1 MCSVNK
7 PTYISLFSS
16 AGIGCYGFLDAG
28 FECIATNELIERRIN
43 VQKCNHKCKYDSGYI
58 CADITKQET
67 KDALYEQIALWKKKE
82 GLKRVDVLI
91 ATPPCQ
97 GMSVA
102 NHKKSDT
109 EIVRNSLV
117 VESISIIK
125 EIQPRF
131 FIFENVPAFM
141 KTVCTDVDGVDKP
154 IAQAIEHNLG
164 PDYSYT
170 SKVIN
175 FKNFGASS
183 SRQRTL
189 VIGVA
194 NDYADEVSP
203 YELFPD
209 MVKEKTLR
217 EVIGHLRALKTF
229 GEIDA
234 NDIYHAF
241 RVYPEHMRSWIANIG
256 EGESAFD
263 NKDDINKPHQI
274 IDGKLVINQQKNGD
288 KYRRQIWDK
297 VGPCIHTRN
306 DQLASQNTVH
316 PSDDRVFSIRELM
329 MMMTVPSSFKWVT
342 EDECELNKLSDE
354 QKRVFLKKHEI
365 NIRQSLGE
373 AVPTAIFNAIAKKI
387 KAVTDNPPK
396 TTAIINRIVASYELD
411 SSESLLNFIDDNP
424 EHLSLAQM
432 GRVCELANS
441 KRIDNAAYFTSKSL
455 ISAMLNNLNMVD
467 KSTIRILEPSVGIG
481 NFVPLLAKKF
491 QGKNLIIDVVDIDA
505 TSLEIA
511 KKLIKAHDLSESV
524 QVNYICDDFLT
535 HAFVE
540 HYDYVIGNP
549 PFYKMGADQNKKLE
563 LYRSAAINKE
573 TRNICSFFLDKAVSL
588 ADHVVLI
595 FPKFVLNT
603 PEFAATREY
612 LANKSVECIIDFGEK
627 GFPGV
632 LVETIA
638 LFVNNL
644 VKPRTTKVISFSK
657 HLTLEQKQSYIFS
670 DDFPYWLIYRD
681 ETFDEVSAKLEFDVF
696 KVFRDRQLTSKH
708 LRESGEIRV
717 LKSRNISDDGTKII
731 DIDNYDSYVNRED
744 IKGTTVA
751 EYLDND
757 SVYLTPNMTY
767 NPRVMRKPKNVIV
780 NGSVAILIPKG
791 NFTTSDEQLK
801 YFSSTEYRKF
811 YQIARN
817 YQTRSLNVD
826 SCSVFFY
833 GLLKESD
840 LPTTSQAS
848 KETDCVD
855 SAKQVAAKAISAKSK
870 TPATDNTASKAKAKG
885 KDLTGAKG
893 NQPSKAKGKALTAAK
908 GIQPSKAK
916 GKDLTAAKGNQPSK
930 SKGKDLTAAKGNQ
943 PSKAKGDSLK
953 KKGAKLSAKDNKAQ
967 VEREF
972 VQGFLFDDI

>member
-82 GLKRVDVLI
+82 GIKRVDVLI

-217 EVIGHLRALKTF
+217 EIIGHLRALKTF

-234 NDIYHAF
+234 TDIYHAF

-411 SSESLLNFIDDNP
+411 SSESLINFIDDNP

-535 HAFVE
+535 HAFAE

-603 PEFAATREY
+603 PEFASTREY
-612 LANKSVECIIDFGEK
+612 LGKKSVECIIDFGEK

-731 DIDNYDSYVNRED
+731 DIENYDSYVNRD
-744 IKGTTVA
+744 AIKGTTVA

-801 YFSSTEYRKF
+801 YFSSKEYRKF

-848 KETDCVD
+848 KENDCVD
-855 SAKQVAAKAISAKSK
+855 IAKQVAAKALSAKSK
-870 TPATDNTASKAKAKG
+870 TQATDNTASKAKG
-885 KDLTGAKG
+885 KDLTTANG
-893 NQPSKAKGKALTAAK
+893 NQPSKAKGN
-908 GIQPSKAK
+908 
-916 GKDLTAAKGNQPSK
+916 DLTAAKGNQPSK
-930 SKGKDLTAAKGNQ
+930 AKGKDLTAAKGNQ

-953 KKGAKLSAKDNKAQ
+953 KKGAKLSTKDSKAQ

>member
-82 GLKRVDVLI
+82 GVKRVDVLI

-164 PDYSYT
+164 PYYSYT

-209 MVKEKTLR
+209 VVKEKTLR

-241 RVYPEHMRSWIANIG
+241 RVYPEHMRSWITNIG

-535 HAFVE
+535 HAFAE

-563 LYRSAAINKE
+563 LYRSTAINKE

-612 LANKSVECIIDFGEK
+612 LGKKSVECIIDFGEK

-696 KVFRDRQLTSKH
+696 KVFRDRQLSSKH

-731 DIDNYDSYVNRED
+731 DIENYDSYVNRD
-744 IKGTTVA
+744 AIKGLYVE
-751 EYLDND
+751 EYLDDD

-848 KETDCVD
+848 QETDCVD
-855 SAKQVAAKAISAKSK
+855 SAKQVAAKALSAKSK
-870 TPATDNTASKAKAKG
+870 TQAKDSTSSKAKA
-885 KDLTGAKG
+885 
-893 NQPSKAKGKALTAAK
+893 
-908 GIQPSKAK
+908 KAK

-930 SKGKDLTAAKGNQ
+930 AQ
-943 PSKAKGDSLK
+943 GDSLK
-953 KKGAKLSAKDNKAQ
+953 KKGAKLSAKDSKAK

>member
-82 GLKRVDVLI
+82 GIKRVDVLI

-217 EVIGHLRALKTF
+217 EVIGHLRALNTF

-342 EDECELNKLSDE
+342 EDEGELNKLSDE

-396 TTAIINRIVASYELD
+396 TTAIINRIVANYKLD
-411 SSESLLNFIDDNP
+411 SAESLINFIDDNP

-491 QGKNLIIDVVDIDA
+491 QGKKLIIDVVDIDA

-535 HAFVE
+535 HAFAE

-563 LYRSAAINKE
+563 LYRSDAINKE

-612 LANKSVECIIDFGEK
+612 LGKKSVECIIDFGEK

-731 DIDNYDSYVNRED
+731 DIENYDSYVNRED
-744 IKGTTVA
+744 IKGLYVE
-751 EYLDND
+751 EYLDDD

-848 KETDCVD
+848 KETDSVD
-855 SAKQVAAKAISAKSK
+855 SAKQVAAKALSAKSK
-870 TPATDNTASKAKAKG
+870 TQAKDSTSSKA
-885 KDLTGAKG
+885 
-893 NQPSKAKGKALTAAK
+893 
-908 GIQPSKAK
+908 KAK

-930 SKGKDLTAAKGNQ
+930 AQ
-943 PSKAKGDSLK
+943 GDSLK
-953 KKGAKLSAKDNKAQ
+953 KKGAKLSTKDSKAQ

>member
-82 GLKRVDVLI
+82 GIKRVDVLI

-342 EDECELNKLSDE
+342 EDEGELNKLSDE

-396 TTAIINRIVASYELD
+396 TTAIINRIVANYKLD
-411 SSESLLNFIDDNP
+411 SAESLINFIDDNP

-511 KKLIKAHDLSESV
+511 KKLIKAHNLPQSV

-535 HAFVE
+535 HSFE
-540 HYDYVIGNP
+540 ECYDYVVGNP

-563 LYRSAAINKE
+563 LYRSDAINKE

-612 LANKSVECIIDFGEK
+612 LGKKSVECIIDFGEK

-731 DIDNYDSYVNRED
+731 DIENYDSYVNRED
-744 IKGTTVA
+744 IKGLYVE
-751 EYLDND
+751 EYLDDD

-840 LPTTSQAS
+840 FPTTSQAS
-848 KETDCVD
+848 KETDCVV
-855 SAKQVAAKAISAKSK
+855 SAKQVAAKALSAKSK
-870 TPATDNTASKAKAKG
+870 TPATDNTA
-885 KDLTGAKG
+885 
-893 NQPSKAKGKALTAAK
+893 
-908 GIQPSKAK
+908 SKAK

-930 SKGKDLTAAKGNQ
+930 AKGKDLTAAKGNQ

>member
-7 PTYISLFSS
+7 PTYFSLFSS

-67 KDALYEQIALWKKKE
+67 KEALYEQIALWKKKE
-82 GLKRVDVLI
+82 GIKRVDVLI

-316 PSDDRVFSIRELM
+316 PCDDRVFSIRELM

-373 AVPTAIFNAIAKKI
+373 AVPTAIFNAIAMKI

-491 QGKNLIIDVVDIDA
+491 QGKKLIIDVVDIDA

-535 HAFVE
+535 HAFAE

-573 TRNICSFFLDKAVSL
+573 TRNICSFFLDKALSL
-588 ADHVVLI
+588 ADNVVLI

-612 LANKSVECIIDFGEK
+612 LGKKSVECIIDFGEK

-731 DIDNYDSYVNRED
+731 DIENYDSYVNRDD

-791 NFTTSDEQLK
+791 NFKTSDEQLK

-840 LPTTSQAS
+840 LPTNSQAS
-848 KETDCVD
+848 KEADSVD
-855 SAKQVAAKAISAKSK
+855 IAKQVAAKALSAKSK
-870 TPATDNTASKAKAKG
+870 TQATDNTASKAK
-885 KDLTGAKG
+885 G
-893 NQPSKAKGKALTAAK
+893 N
-908 GIQPSKAK
+908 
-916 GKDLTAAKGNQPSK
+916 DLTAAKGNQPSIA
-930 SKGKDLTAAKGNQ
+930 KGKDLTAANGNQ
-943 PSKAKGDSLK
+943 PSKAKGKGLAAAKGNQSSKAKCDSLK
-953 KKGAKLSAKDNKAQ
+953 KKGAKLSTKDSKAK
-967 VEREF
+967 VERGF

>member
-82 GLKRVDVLI
+82 GIKRVDVLI

-131 FIFENVPAFM
+131 FVFENVPAFM

-511 KKLIKAHDLSESV
+511 KKLIKAHNLPQSV

-535 HAFVE
+535 HSFE
-540 HYDYVIGNP
+540 ECYDYVVGNP

-563 LYRSAAINKE
+563 LYRSDAINKE

-612 LANKSVECIIDFGEK
+612 LGKKSVECIIDFGEK

-731 DIDNYDSYVNRED
+731 DIENYDSYVNRED
-744 IKGTTVA
+744 IKGLYVE
-751 EYLDND
+751 EYLDDD

-801 YFSSTEYRKF
+801 YFSSKEYRKF

-848 KETDCVD
+848 KEADSVD
-855 SAKQVAAKAISAKSK
+855 SAKQVAAKALSAKSK
-870 TPATDNTASKAKAKG
+870 TQETDNKA
-885 KDLTGAKG
+885 
-893 NQPSKAKGKALTAAK
+893 
-908 GIQPSKAK
+908 SKAK
-916 GKDLTAAKGNQPSK
+916 GKDLTA
-930 SKGKDLTAAKGNQ
+930 TKGNQ

-953 KKGAKLSAKDNKAQ
+953 KGAKFSTKDSKAK
-967 VEREF
+967 VERGF

>member
-82 GLKRVDVLI
+82 GIKRVDVLI

-256 EGESAFD
+256 EGESAFE

-342 EDECELNKLSDE
+342 EDECELNKLSDD

-396 TTAIINRIVASYELD
+396 TTAIINRIVANYELD
-411 SSESLLNFIDDNP
+411 SSESLINFIDDNP

-455 ISAMLNNLNMVD
+455 ISAMLNNLSIVD

-505 TSLEIA
+505 TSLEVA

-535 HAFVE
+535 HAFTE

-612 LANKSVECIIDFGEK
+612 LGKKSVECIIDFGEK

-681 ETFDEVSAKLEFDVF
+681 ETFDEVSAKVDFDVF

-731 DIDNYDSYVNRED
+731 DIENYDSYVNRED

-801 YFSSTEYRKF
+801 YFSSKEYRKF

-855 SAKQVAAKAISAKSK
+855 IAKKVAAKAPSAKSK
-870 TPATDNTASKAKAKG
+870 AQATDNTASKVKAN
-885 KDLTGAKG
+885 D
-893 NQPSKAKGKALTAAK
+893 LTAAK
-908 GIQPSKAK
+908 ANQPSKAK
-916 GKDLTAAKGNQPSK
+916 GKDLTAAKANQPSK
-930 SKGKDLTAAKGNQ
+930 ARGKDLTAAIGNQ
-943 PSKAKGDSLK
+943 PSKAKGNSLK
-953 KKGAKLSAKDNKAQ
+953 KKGARLSAKDNKAPL
-967 VEREF
+967 EREF
-972 VQGFLFDDI
+972 VQGFLFDEI

>member
-82 GLKRVDVLI
+82 GIKRVDVLI

-234 NDIYHAF
+234 SDIYHAF

-342 EDECELNKLSDE
+342 EDESELNQLTDE

-387 KAVTDNPPK
+387 KAFTDNPPK
-396 TTAIINRIVASYELD
+396 TTAIINRIVASHKLD

-511 KKLIKAHDLSESV
+511 KKLIKAHNLPQSV

-535 HAFVE
+535 HAFAE

-603 PEFAATREY
+603 PEFASTREY
-612 LANKSVECIIDFGEK
+612 LGKKSVECIIDFGEK

-731 DIDNYDSYVNRED
+731 DIENYDSYVNRED
-744 IKGTTVA
+744 IKGLYVE
-751 EYLDND
+751 EYLDDD

-848 KETDCVD
+848 KETDSVD
-855 SAKQVAAKAISAKSK
+855 SAKQVATKALSAKSK
-870 TPATDNTASKAKAKG
+870 TQATDNT
-885 KDLTGAKG
+885 T
-893 NQPSKAKGKALTAAK
+893 
-908 GIQPSKAK
+908 SKAK
-916 GKDLTAAKGNQPSK
+916 GKDLTAAKGNHASK
-930 SKGKDLTAAKGNQ
+930 AKGKDLTAAKANQ

>member
-82 GLKRVDVLI
+82 GIKRVDVLI

-131 FIFENVPAFM
+131 FVFENVPAFM

-234 NDIYHAF
+234 KDIYHAF

-411 SSESLLNFIDDNP
+411 SAESLINFIDDNP

-511 KKLIKAHDLSESV
+511 KKLIKAHDLSENV

-535 HAFVE
+535 HAFAE

-612 LANKSVECIIDFGEK
+612 LGKKPVECIIDFGEK

-731 DIDNYDSYVNRED
+731 DIENYDSYVNRED
-744 IKGTTVA
+744 IKGLYVE
-751 EYLDND
+751 EYLDDD

-767 NPRVMRKPKNVIV
+767 NPRVMRKPKSVIV

-801 YFSSTEYRKF
+801 YFSSKEYRKF

-855 SAKQVAAKAISAKSK
+855 SAKQVEAKALSAKSK
-870 TPATDNTASKAKAKG
+870 TQATDNT
-885 KDLTGAKG
+885 T
-893 NQPSKAKGKALTAAK
+893 
-908 GIQPSKAK
+908 SKAK
-916 GKDLTAAKGNQPSK
+916 GKDLTAAKGNH
-930 SKGKDLTAAKGNQ
+930 A
-943 PSKAKGDSLK
+943 SKAKGDSIK
-953 KKGAKLSAKDNKAQ
+953 KKGAKLSTKDSKAK

>member
-241 RVYPEHMRSWIANIG
+241 RVYPEHMRSWIAIIG

-329 MMMTVPSSFKWVT
+329 IMMTVPSSFKWVT

-373 AVPTAIFNAIAKKI
+373 AVPTAIFNAIAMKI

-491 QGKNLIIDVVDIDA
+491 QGKKLIIDVVDIDA

-535 HAFVE
+535 HAFAE

-603 PEFAATREY
+603 PEFASTREY
-612 LANKSVECIIDFGEK
+612 LGKKSVECIIDFGEK

-731 DIDNYDSYVNRED
+731 DIENYDSYVNRDD

-751 EYLDND
+751 EYLDNE

-801 YFSSTEYRKF
+801 YFSSKEYRKF

-840 LPTTSQAS
+840 LPSTSQAS

-855 SAKQVAAKAISAKSK
+855 SAKQVAAKALSAKSK
-870 TPATDNTASKAKAKG
+870 TPATDNTASKAKG

-893 NQPSKAKGKALTAAK
+893 NQPSKAKGK
-908 GIQPSKAK
+908 
-916 GKDLTAAKGNQPSK
+916 DLTAAK
-930 SKGKDLTAAKGNQ
+930 DNQ
-943 PSKAKGDSLK
+943 PSKAQGDSLK
-953 KKGAKLSAKDNKAQ
+953 KKGANLSTKDSKAQ

>member
-82 GLKRVDVLI
+82 GIKRVDVLI

-387 KAVTDNPPK
+387 KTVTDNPPK

-411 SSESLLNFIDDNP
+411 SAESLINFIDDNP

-491 QGKNLIIDVVDIDA
+491 QGKKLIIDVVDIDA
-505 TSLEIA
+505 ASLKIA
-511 KKLIKAHDLSESV
+511 KKLIKAHNLPQSV

-535 HAFVE
+535 HAFAE

-603 PEFAATREY
+603 PEFASTREY
-612 LANKSVECIIDFGEK
+612 LGKKSVECIIDFGEK

-731 DIDNYDSYVNRED
+731 DIENYDSYVNRED

-840 LPTTSQAS
+840 LPSTSQAS

-855 SAKQVAAKAISAKSK
+855 SAKQVAAKALSAKSK
-870 TPATDNTASKAKAKG
+870 TPATDNTASKAKG

-893 NQPSKAKGKALTAAK
+893 NQPSKAK
-908 GIQPSKAK
+908 AK
-916 GKDLTAAKGNQPSK
+916 GKALTAAKGNQPSK

-953 KKGAKLSAKDNKAQ
+953 KKGAKLYAKDNKAQ

>member
-67 KDALYEQIALWKKKE
+67 KDALYDQIALWKKKD
-82 GLKRVDVLI
+82 GIKRVDVLI

-209 MVKEKTLR
+209 VVKEKTLR

-342 EDECELNKLSDE
+342 EDESELNKLSDE

-387 KAVTDNPPK
+387 KAVSDNPPK
-396 TTAIINRIVASYELD
+396 TTAIINRIVSNYKLD
-411 SSESLLNFIDDNP
+411 SAESLINFIDDNP

-511 KKLIKAHDLSESV
+511 KKLIKAHNLPQSV

-535 HAFVE
+535 HAFAE

-603 PEFAATREY
+603 PEFALTREY
-612 LANKSVECIIDFGEK
+612 LGKKSVECIIDFGEK

-717 LKSRNISDDGTKII
+717 LKSRNISNDGTKII
-731 DIDNYDSYVNRED
+731 DIENYDSYVNRED
-744 IKGTTVA
+744 IKGLYVE
-751 EYLDND
+751 EYLDDD

-833 GLLKESD
+833 GLLKESN

-855 SAKQVAAKAISAKSK
+855 SAKQVAAKALSSKSK
-870 TPATDNTASKAKAKG
+870 TQATDNTAS
-885 KDLTGAKG
+885 
-893 NQPSKAKGKALTAAK
+893 Q
-908 GIQPSKAK
+908 AK

-930 SKGKDLTAAKGNQ
+930 AQ
-943 PSKAKGDSLK
+943 GDSLK
-953 KKGAKLSAKDNKAQ
+953 KKGAKLSTKDSKAK

>member
-7 PTYISLFSS
+7 PIYISLFSS

-82 GLKRVDVLI
+82 GVKRVDVLI

-209 MVKEKTLR
+209 VVKEKTLR

-387 KAVTDNPPK
+387 KTVTDNPPK
-396 TTAIINRIVASYELD
+396 NTAIINRIVSNYELD

-511 KKLIKAHDLSESV
+511 KKLIKAHNLPQSV

-535 HAFVE
+535 HSFE
-540 HYDYVIGNP
+540 ERYDYVVGNP

-612 LANKSVECIIDFGEK
+612 LGKKSVECIIDFGEK

-731 DIDNYDSYVNRED
+731 DIENYDSYVNRD
-744 IKGTTVA
+744 AIKGTTVA
-751 EYLDND
+751 EYLDDD

-848 KETDCVD
+848 QETDCVD
-855 SAKQVAAKAISAKSK
+855 SAKQVAAKALSAKSK
-870 TPATDNTASKAKAKG
+870 TQAKDSTSSKA
-885 KDLTGAKG
+885 
-893 NQPSKAKGKALTAAK
+893 
-908 GIQPSKAK
+908 KAK
-916 GKDLTAAKGNQPSK
+916 GKDLTAAKGNQPTK
-930 SKGKDLTAAKGNQ
+930 AKGKDLTAAKG
-943 PSKAKGDSLK
+943 
-953 KKGAKLSAKDNKAQ
+953 
-967 VEREF
+967 
-972 VQGFLFDDI
+972 

>member
-82 GLKRVDVLI
+82 GIKRVDVLI

-125 EIQPRF
+125 KIQPRF

-373 AVPTAIFNAIAKKI
+373 AVPTAIFNVIAKKI

-535 HAFVE
+535 HAFAE
-540 HYDYVIGNP
+540 HYDYVVGNP

-612 LANKSVECIIDFGEK
+612 LGKKSVECIIDFGEK

-731 DIDNYDSYVNRED
+731 DIENYDSYVNRED

-751 EYLDND
+751 EYLDDD

-801 YFSSTEYRKF
+801 YFSSKEYRKF

-848 KETDCVD
+848 KETDSVD
-855 SAKQVAAKAISAKSK
+855 SAKQVAAKALSSKSK
-870 TPATDNTASKAKAKG
+870 TPATDNTASKAKG
-885 KDLTGAKG
+885 KDL
-893 NQPSKAKGKALTAAK
+893 S
-908 GIQPSKAK
+908 
-916 GKDLTAAKGNQPSK
+916 
-930 SKGKDLTAAKGNQ
+930 AAKGNQ
-943 PSKAKGDSLK
+943 PSKAQGDSLK
-953 KKGAKLSAKDNKAQ
+953 KKGAKLSAKDSKAK
-967 VEREF
+967 VYREF